1 MNEITALA
9 FAAEAHKHQTR
20 KLCEQD
26 RGAAYDELND
36 FEAVEYQP
44 HGGAYINHPIRM
56 YERLTEMGAPTVCRM
71 AALLH
76 DTVEDTDVTEEDL
89 YAKFPEEVVHV
100 VMELTDDKTKPKAN
114 RKELQVQKASTLTPE
129 AKIVKMVDLWDNCS
143 GLILQNQT
151 WPWDEER
158 VAKYVAWAY
167 QLHDE
172 MIAGPD
178 LEPQYAEWLSNAG
191 NELIK
196 VLKQY
201 EIE

>member
-1 MNEITALA
+1 
-9 FAAEAHKHQTR
+9 
-20 KLCEQD
+20 CEQD
-26 RGAAYDELND
+26 RGALYDNSAALAD
-36 FEAVEYQP
+36 AHDDTGTLAKAISTP

-100 VMELTDDKTKPKAN
+100 VLELTDDKTKPKAN
-114 RKELQVQKASTLTPE
+114 RKELQVQKASTLSPE

-151 WPWDEER
+151 WPWDEKR

-178 LEPQYAEWLSNAG
+178 LEPKYAEWLATAG
-191 NELIK
+191 HELIK

-201 EIE
+201 EIQ